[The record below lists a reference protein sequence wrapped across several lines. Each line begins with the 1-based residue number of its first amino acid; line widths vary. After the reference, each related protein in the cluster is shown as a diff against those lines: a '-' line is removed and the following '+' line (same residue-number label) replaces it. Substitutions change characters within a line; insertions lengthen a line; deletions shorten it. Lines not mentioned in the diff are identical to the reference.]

1 MALGSVTVELPEEIV
16 SLLGADQPA
25 SEAAHRAIVLG
36 LLREAKIS
44 QGKAAE
50 LLGLSM
56 WEMLD
61 LIVEQDI
68 QTGPQTAE
76 EIAEE
81 IETARCLAVDLHK
94 NDRATRRGL

>member
-1 MALGSVTVELPEEIV
+1 MQMERHLSMALQSLTIELPEEKI

-25 SEAAHRAIVLG
+25 SEAARKAIVLG

-50 LLGLSM
+50 LLGISKWDMGEL
-56 WEMLD
+56 LD
-61 LIVEQDI
+61 AYEIYS
-68 QTGPQTAE
+68 GPETPE

-81 IETARCLAVDLHK
+81 IEAARRIARSK
-94 NDRATRRGL
+94 